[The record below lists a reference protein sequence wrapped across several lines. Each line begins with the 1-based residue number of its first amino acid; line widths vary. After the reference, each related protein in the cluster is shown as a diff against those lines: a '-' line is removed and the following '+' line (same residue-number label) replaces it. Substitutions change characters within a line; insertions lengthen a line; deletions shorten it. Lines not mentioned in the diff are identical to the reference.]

1 MSLPRHV
8 ILVCGF
14 ARSGKDTFARGLMAG
29 ASNEVLRFAYADRLK
44 DALECAADELGLWV
58 DYSDEAQKAMD
69 RNLLVEFGRA
79 MRRRDKDVF
88 AKKICSKMMFDSM
101 CGIRARVVTDWRY
114 LNEYEVAKKYSDE
127 HALSLHTVHI
137 VRHGWKA
144 ANEEEATNMQ
154 EVLDN
159 VPIDETIFATSG
171 DEQGVYDHG
180 VRIAKLWHL

>member
-1 MSLPRHV
+1 MAPSKHLV
-8 ILVCGF
+8 LVCGF
-14 ARSGKDTFARGLMAG
+14 ARAGKDTFTKGIIAG
-29 ASNEVLRFAYADRLK
+29 SKDAKRLAYADNLK
-44 DALECAADELGLWV
+44 YALMQATHALGLHV
-58 DYSDEAQKAMD
+58 NYFDDAEKLQD
-69 RNLLVEFGRA
+69 RDLLVEFGRA

-101 CGIRARVVTDWRY
+101 RGIRARVVTDWRY

-144 ANEEEATNMQ
+144 ANEEEAINMQ

-171 DEQGVYDHG
+171 DEQAVHDHG